1 MEEKEVINAYYIANT
16 VQNWRQYMMPS
27 FADNHSGFVLPNA
40 RFNPAAQPPSCSG
53 LLTPPESPK
62 SGYAQLPK
70 PTSTQCPAPRCEY
83 PKFPQSSSLE
93 SLEPEAHSAQ
103 HDLSRVSE
111 TIYTIIEQV
120 IEQKLA
126 EAMGP
131 LRLNVRRLNSGNLEF
146 HEQNDALESQVRRL
160 RCLEDQ
166 AKAQL
171 HTVQK
176 ISATTFSSL
185 ELISEI
191 VAKLPDTKTLLQ
203 NAHGNNNQHSTFPPA
218 SSALH
223 QHQQHFHIQPQ
234 FCFESRSAKRH
245 HQSHKKSRKPRLV
258 NYMLSKWRTGGAS
271 D

>member
-1 MEEKEVINAYYIANT
+1 
-16 VQNWRQYMMPS
+16 MPS
-27 FADNHSGFVLPNA
+27 FADSHSGFVLPNA

-53 LLTPPESPK
+53 LLLTPPESPK
-62 SGYAQLPK
+62 SGYAQLSTPN
-70 PTSTQCPAPRCEY
+70 STQCPAPPYEY
-83 PKFPQSSSLE
+83 RNLPQGSGLG
-93 SLEPEAHSAQ
+93 SLEPEPQSAQ

-131 LRLNVRRLNSGNLEF
+131 LRLNVRRLDSESLEF
-146 HEQNDALESQVRRL
+146 HEQNDALGRQNDALGKQNDHLGSQVRRL

-166 AKAQL
+166 VNAQL
-171 HTVQK
+171 HTVQD
-176 ISATTFSSL
+176 ISAATSSSL
-185 ELISEI
+185 EIISAL
-191 VAKLPDTKTLLQ
+191 VNQLSDTTSFIQ
-203 NAHGNNNQHSTFPPA
+203 NAHGINNQHITFRPAPST
-218 SSALH
+218 SH
-223 QHQQHFHIQPQ
+223 QHQQHYHIQPQ

-245 HQSHKKSRKPRLV
+245 NQSHKKSRKPRLV

>member
-1 MEEKEVINAYYIANT
+1 
-16 VQNWRQYMMPS
+16 MPS

-40 RFNPAAQPPSCSG
+40 CFNPAAQPPGCSG

-62 SGYAQLPK
+62 SGYAQLPTRN
-70 PTSTQCPAPRCEY
+70 PTQCPAPRYEY
-83 PKFPQSSSLE
+83 RNIPQSSSLA
-93 SLEPEAHSAQ
+93 SLEPEPQSAQ

-131 LRLNVRRLNSGNLEF
+131 LRLNVRRLDSGNLEL

-160 RCLEDQ
+160 QCLEDQ
-166 AKAQL
+166 ARAQL
-171 HTVQK
+171 HTVQN

-191 VAKLPDTKTLLQ
+191 VAKLPDTKTFIQ
-203 NAHGNNNQHSTFPPA
+203 NAHENNVQHMTFRPA
-218 SSALH
+218 SSASH
-223 QHQQHFHIQPQ
+223 QHQQHSHIQPQ

-245 HQSHKKSRKPRLV
+245 HRSHKKSRKPRLV